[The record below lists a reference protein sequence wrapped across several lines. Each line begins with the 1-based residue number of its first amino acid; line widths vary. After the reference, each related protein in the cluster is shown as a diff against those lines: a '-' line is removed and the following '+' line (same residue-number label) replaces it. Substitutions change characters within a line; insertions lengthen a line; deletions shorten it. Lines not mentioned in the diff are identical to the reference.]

1 MYKLTK
7 NNTTRALPQTVS
19 SFPHTGYAFVTIGL
33 MRLAKR
39 RIGESIAFDNGGD
52 IALVLDADGHTL
64 AEYTYVERVF
74 STEAYLN
81 G

>member
-1 MYKLTK
+1 MYKLTL
-7 NNTTRALPQTVS
+7 NNTTRALPETVS
-19 SFPHTGYAFVTIGL
+19 SFGFN
-33 MRLAKR
+33 RLAKR
-39 RIGESIAFDNGGD
+39 RLGESVGFDNGGD
-52 IALVLDADGHTL
+52 IALVFDADGHTL